1 MMKKAGRWRVAMSL
15 ALIGA
20 SIVIYALD
28 YLIFGNPAGLLHGL
42 FDNVAFLFIY
52 ILVVIIIVEEVLSRR
67 EKQTLMKKMNM
78 VIGTFFNE
86 VGLKILKNF
95 PLFVENTAQLAPL
108 LVFGGS
114 WHKKDFLKAEEAAKS
129 FSYKVHVTPAALRD
143 LRELLC
149 GHRTFLLRLLEN
161 PNLLEH
167 DRFTDLLW
175 AVFHIMD
182 ELEMRVGNLEGLPQ
196 ADYLHLA
203 GDVQRAYS
211 KIAAG
216 SLVTQSVPARC
227 TAVGVPA
234 RILEGTGSANPAASM
249 DQCLAQGTY
258 ESFTYVI

>member
-1 MMKKAGRWRVAMSL
+1 MKNAGRWRVTISL
-15 ALIGA
+15 VLIGA
-20 SIVIYALD
+20 SIVVYALD
-28 YLIFGNPAGLLHGL
+28 YFIFGNPAGLLASL

-78 VIGTFFNE
+78 VIGTFFND
-86 VGLKILKNF
+86 VGLKILKSF
-95 PLFVENTAQLAPL
+95 PVFVENSAQLAPL

-114 WHKKDFLKAEEAAKS
+114 WQKKDFLKAAEAAKS
-129 FSYKVHVTPAALRD
+129 FSYKVHVAPATLRD
-143 LRELLC
+143 LRDLLS
-149 GHRTFLLRLLEN
+149 GHGTFLLRLLEN

-182 ELEMRVGNLEGLPQ
+182 ELEMREGNLEGLPE

-211 KIAAG
+211 KIASEWLAYAMHLKESYPFLF
-216 SLVTQSVPARC
+216 SLAARINPFNPAQ
-227 TAVGVPA
+227 TAVIADPPK
-234 RILEGTGSANPAASM
+234 TSAPLS
-249 DQCLAQGTY
+249 
-258 ESFTYVI
+258 SK